1 MAQWVAAGKRL
12 AIFSSGSRE
21 AATLEQCWEVNLVT
35 FQNGN
40 LILDD
45 FFWIHP
51 FGQDPPPNGCVTLT
65 ANDGNFIKHE
75 MISSLETNFGAPWA
89 P

>member
-1 MAQWVAAGKRL
+1 MLGQFSTASRIQFASQDTPQAMAQWVAAGKRL

-45 FFWIHP
+45 FF
-51 FGQDPPPNGCVTLT
+51 FG
-65 ANDGNFIKHE
+65 DGHLIDFDV
-75 MISSLETNFGAPWA
+75 
-89 P
+89 